1 MATCG
6 SAVPVLM
13 QNISDLTEHWTDSFR
28 LQQQQIIFSHRRV
41 LVMVPA
47 DAEMRQQL
55 DGQRE
60 HDGRVLLGRN
70 VGQRLQVAEL
80 KGCRRLG
87 NDVRSFFESSG
98 GLLFTLGGDDLGSG
112 LAGGFGLGGHGSLQL
127 LRQADILH
135 FDSLHLEDNLRVIN
149 LAPQEVRT

>member
-28 LQQQQIIFSHRRV
+28 LQQQLISSHRRV

-47 DAEMRQQL
+47 DAKMRQQL
-55 DGQRE
+55 DG
-60 HDGRVLLGRN
+60 
-70 VGQRLQVAEL
+70 EL

-98 GLLFTLGGDDLGSG
+98 GFLFTLGGDDLGSG

>member
-47 DAEMRQQL
+47 DAKMRQQL

-60 HDGRVLLGRN
+60 HDGRVLLGRDG
-70 VGQRLQVAEL
+70 VQRL
-80 KGCRRLG
+80 
-87 NDVRSFFESSG
+87 
-98 GLLFTLGGDDLGSG
+98 
-112 LAGGFGLGGHGSLQL
+112 
-127 LRQADILH
+127 
-135 FDSLHLEDNLRVIN
+135 
-149 LAPQEVRT
+149 